1 MAPSNEHELAI
12 ARVVDQISM
21 EGRLDSSVI
30 PEVVAALD
38 FTMSRADSEFMVR
51 YLQWRMANPIPK

>member
-1 MAPSNEHELAI
+1 MEPSNEHELAI

-51 YLQWRMANPIPK
+51 YL

>member
-1 MAPSNEHELAI
+1 
-12 ARVVDQISM
+12 M

>member
-1 MAPSNEHELAI
+1 MEPSNEHELAI

>member
-1 MAPSNEHELAI
+1 MGPSNEHELAI
-12 ARVVDQISM
+12 ARVVDRISM
-21 EGRLDSSVI
+21 ECRLQSSVI
-30 PEVVAALD
+30 PEVIAALD